1 MNASLRRGVIILA
14 ATMLTLPA
22 LASQATEPHRAM
34 AVANDVVVVG
44 HYAFVAGGS
53 SGLLVLDITD
63 PATPT
68 LEGSLDT
75 SGQACG
81 VTVAGN
87 YAFVADGSDGLQVID
102 ISDPASPFLVGN
114 FDMEGSARAV
124 TTFAGH
130 ALVAA
135 GMSGLQV
142 IEVRDPVAPSLTGK
156 KAAATA
162 PAKPMPRKVVR

>member
-1 MNASLRRGVIILA
+1 
-14 ATMLTLPA
+14 MLTLPA
-22 LASQATEPHRAM
+22 LASYATEPRRAM
-34 AVANDVVVVG
+34 TVANDVVVVG

-63 PATPT
+63 PSAPT
-68 LEGSLDT
+68 LEGSFDT
-75 SGQACG
+75 SGQAYG

-114 FDMEGSARAV
+114 FDTEGSARAV
-124 TTFAGH
+124 TTSAGH
-130 ALVAA
+130 TFVAGA
-135 GMSGLQV
+135 MSGLQV
-142 IEVRDPVAPSLTGK
+142 IEVRDPVAPSLAGK
-156 KAAATA
+156 KTAATA

>member
-1 MNASLRRGVIILA
+1 
-14 ATMLTLPA
+14 
-22 LASQATEPHRAM
+22 
-34 AVANDVVVVG
+34 
-44 HYAFVAGGS
+44 
-53 SGLLVLDITD
+53 VLDITD

-68 LEGSLDT
+68 LEGSFDT

-81 VTVAGN
+81 VAVAGN

-102 ISDPASPFLVGN
+102 ISDPASPFLVGS
-114 FDMEGSARAV
+114 FDTDDSARAV

-130 ALVAA
+130 AFVAA
-135 GMSGLQV
+135 ARSGLQV
-142 IEVRDPVAPSLTGK
+142 IEVRDPVAPSLAGK